1 MYASTLYCRVVP
13 QERGR
18 GWMLLVSWE
27 KPVIQRTCIQLTTLS
42 GVTQESLDALK
53 AKIQADYKIIK
64 LDDVT
69 PDNVMKQL
77 QREFKSAQA
86 AVLSVT

>member
-27 KPVIQRTCIQLTTLS
+27 KPVVQRTCAQLITLS
-42 GVTQESLDALK
+42 GVTQASLDAVK
-53 AKIQADYKIIK
+53 AKVQADYRVAK

-69 PDNVMKQL
+69 PESVVKQL
-77 QREFKSAQA
+77 QREFKSGAPA
-86 AVLSVT
+86 

>member
-27 KPVIQRTCIQLTTLS
+27 KPVVQRTCAQLITLS
-42 GVTQESLDALK
+42 GVTQASLDAIK
-53 AKIQADYKIIK
+53 AKVMADYRVIK

-69 PDNVMKQL
+69 PVGIANQL
-77 QREFKSAQA
+77 QREFKA
-86 AVLSVT
+86 AA

>member
-27 KPVIQRTCIQLTTLS
+27 KPVVQRTCTQLITLG

-53 AKIQADYKIIK
+53 VKLQADYKVIK

-69 PDNVMKQL
+69 PESVMKTL
-77 QREFKSAQA
+77 QRELKA
-86 AVLSVT
+86 AA